1 MSSKYSP
8 KEKISRKLEQSI
20 EEHLSSLAV
29 SEKDDLSQEEI
40 ETLGSDLFEFAE
52 YDEKEA
58 ERTGYS
64 NYSYW
69 RSTVRMFFKNKVA
82 VSMLAIML
90 ILLVFTFI
98 QPLLP
103 NQHDPNE
110 VNYYENA
117 LWMVVEEDGDVS
129 IDGVK
134 LTKGDL
140 IEGEEG
146 ILTYV
151 KTPKSWGTPL
161 AYVEEQGGTPTEIAL
176 TQDPQNAGWYYVFVP
191 DEMPYLYVTSEDGAY
206 TTLQPAVWVT
216 VDDKNLVY
224 TQGTKLTLGDLV
236 ENTEANCVLAYVTVP
251 ESWGVPQINAGTI
264 SLTDTGS
271 PLEVHADP
279 ENPGWYYVFVP
290 SDTPMLTVISED
302 GSMRGGNK
310 ALARLS
316 PTEIVLETSFV
327 KNKAPNS
334 VYWFGTDSV
343 GRDLWARMWGGTR
356 TSLLIGLIVAGIE
369 AVVGI
374 LIGLLWGYV
383 RKLDF
388 FLTELYNVINNIP
401 STIILILAS
410 YIMRPGVVTLI
421 VAMSITSWIGLARF
435 IRNQV
440 LIIRDRDFN
449 LASRCLGTPTR
460 RVIVKNLLP
469 HMVSVVMLRMALA
482 IPGAIG
488 SEVFMAY
495 IGLGLPLDTPSLG
508 NLVER
513 GRGLMMAPT
522 LRYQLIVPAIIL
534 SVITICFY
542 LVGNAFSDAADPKNH
557 I

>member
-110 VNYYENA
+110 VKYYENA

-151 KTPKSWGTPL
+151 KTPKSWGMPL

-176 TQDPQNAGWYYVFVP
+176 TEDPQNAGWYYVFVP

-224 TQGTKLTLGDLV
+224 TQATKLTSGDLV
-236 ENTEANCVLAYVTVP
+236 ENTEASCVLA
-251 ESWGVPQINAGTI
+251 
-264 SLTDTGS
+264 
-271 PLEVHADP
+271 
-279 ENPGWYYVFVP
+279 
-290 SDTPMLTVISED
+290 
-302 GSMRGGNK
+302 
-310 ALARLS
+310 
-316 PTEIVLETSFV
+316 
-327 KNKAPNS
+327 
-334 VYWFGTDSV
+334 
-343 GRDLWARMWGGTR
+343 
-356 TSLLIGLIVAGIE
+356 
-369 AVVGI
+369 
-374 LIGLLWGYV
+374 
-383 RKLDF
+383 
-388 FLTELYNVINNIP
+388 
-401 STIILILAS
+401 
-410 YIMRPGVVTLI
+410 
-421 VAMSITSWIGLARF
+421 
-435 IRNQV
+435 
-440 LIIRDRDFN
+440 
-449 LASRCLGTPTR
+449 
-460 RVIVKNLLP
+460 
-469 HMVSVVMLRMALA
+469 
-482 IPGAIG
+482 
-488 SEVFMAY
+488 
-495 IGLGLPLDTPSLG
+495 
-508 NLVER
+508 
-513 GRGLMMAPT
+513 
-522 LRYQLIVPAIIL
+522 
-534 SVITICFY
+534 
-542 LVGNAFSDAADPKNH
+542 
-557 I
+557 

>member
-161 AYVEEQGGTPTEIAL
+161 AYVEEQGGTPT
-176 TQDPQNAGWYYVFVP
+176 
-191 DEMPYLYVTSEDGAY
+191 
-206 TTLQPAVWVT
+206 
-216 VDDKNLVY
+216 K
-224 TQGTKLTLGDLV
+224 
-236 ENTEANCVLAYVTVP
+236 
-251 ESWGVPQINAGTI
+251 
-264 SLTDTGS
+264 
-271 PLEVHADP
+271 
-279 ENPGWYYVFVP
+279 
-290 SDTPMLTVISED
+290 
-302 GSMRGGNK
+302 
-310 ALARLS
+310 
-316 PTEIVLETSFV
+316 
-327 KNKAPNS
+327 
-334 VYWFGTDSV
+334 
-343 GRDLWARMWGGTR
+343 TR
-356 TSLLIGLIVAGIE
+356 AGIMC
-369 AVVGI
+369 
-374 LIGLLWGYV
+374 
-383 RKLDF
+383 
-388 FLTELYNVINNIP
+388 
-401 STIILILAS
+401 S
-410 YIMRPGVVTLI
+410 Y
-421 VAMSITSWIGLARF
+421 
-435 IRNQV
+435 
-440 LIIRDRDFN
+440 
-449 LASRCLGTPTR
+449 PTR
-460 RVIVKNLLP
+460 CR
-469 HMVSVVMLRMALA
+469 
-482 IPGAIG
+482 
-488 SEVFMAY
+488 
-495 IGLGLPLDTPSLG
+495 
-508 NLVER
+508 
-513 GRGLMMAPT
+513 
-522 LRYQLIVPAIIL
+522 
-534 SVITICFY
+534 ICM
-542 LVGNAFSDAADPKNH
+542 
-557 I
+557 